1 MIKYL
6 LAAMGVL
13 GLALILA
20 LWRIDNVTADRDAAR
35 DAVTVS
41 DAKFESLRVTMRISR
56 ELITEYQAAE
66 AEYQKEKTDAQDEA
80 DRQRRCLA
88 DGTCGVRV
96 NATCPS
102 VRVGRSAAAAT
113 GSDAG
118 APELTA
124 AAGWNFSALQQ
135 ETKEQRAQ
143 INGLQKALIS
153 LHSKCKIVGAP
164 Q

>member
-1 MIKYL
+1 MINYL
-6 LAAMGVL
+6 RVAIVVVL
-13 GLALILA
+13 LLA
-20 LWRIDNVTADRDAAR
+20 LWRLDHVTTERDEAVK
-35 DAVTVS
+35 AVTVS
-41 DAKFESLRVTMRISR
+41 DAKAASLRVTMRISR

-135 ETKEQRAQ
+135 GLKEQRAQ
-143 INGLQKALIS
+143 IKGLQGALIS
-153 LHSKCKIVGAP
+153 LHSKCKIGAE
-164 Q
+164 

>member
-1 MIKYL
+1 MTRYL
-6 LAAMGVL
+6 IAGL

-20 LWRIDNVTADRDAAR
+20 LWRIDTVTTARDVAR

-41 DAKFESLRVTMRISR
+41 DAKAASLRVTMRISR
-56 ELITEYQAAE
+56 ELITGYQAAE

-102 VRVGRSAAAAT
+102 VRVGRSATAAT

-124 AAGWNFSALQQ
+124 AAGWDFSALQQ
-135 ETKEQRAQ
+135 GIKDQRAQ
-143 INGLQKALIS
+143 IKRLQKTLFE
-153 LHSKCKIVGAP
+153 LHSKCKIGGE
-164 Q
+164 